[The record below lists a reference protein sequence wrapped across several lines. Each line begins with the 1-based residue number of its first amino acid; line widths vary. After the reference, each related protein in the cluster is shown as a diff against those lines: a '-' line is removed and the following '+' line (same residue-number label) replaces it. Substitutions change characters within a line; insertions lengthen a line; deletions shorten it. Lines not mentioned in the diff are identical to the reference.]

1 MTFDG
6 RTIGKQQQ
14 TFFGLVPLN
23 LGSVGLKGPK
33 KFRPQS
39 CNAVFPL
46 LIINKSEDSET
57 INEAV
62 PNLRAGITQLKAKG
76 VYVGGEHHTVKFSVS
91 QI

>member
-1 MTFDG
+1 M
-6 RTIGKQQQ
+6 
-14 TFFGLVPLN
+14 
-23 LGSVGLKGPK
+23 KGPK

-76 VYVGGEHHTVKFSVS
+76 VYVGGEHHTVKFLSVADLS
-91 QI
+91 SVWKLGCMLLVMFDVCCD